1 MQNWK
6 MKEIM
11 VMMMLAVACGVI
23 YLGWSTLWLPMSAIF
38 GPVGANWMFGI
49 WIIASPLVA
58 VIIQKPGA
66 ALIAEIVAA
75 AVELFTGSH
84 FGLSAL
90 LIGVSQGLGAELVFA
105 MTRYRRY
112 DTWTLMLSGVGAA
125 IGSIVYSLIANGFG
139 YYTTT
144 TLLAT
149 TGLQLISGALL
160 GGLLAAIL
168 VRRLVATG
176 VLNGFAAG
184 RAKREVA

>member
-1 MQNWK
+1 MQHWK

-58 VIIQKPGA
+58 AIIQKPGA

-90 LIGVSQGLGAELVFA
+90 LIGVCQGLGAELVFA

-112 DTWTLMLSGVGAA
+112 DTWTLMLSGIGAA